1 MIDGYANA
9 RNEIVLCDMCVWCD
23 RSGGYIGITS
33 FGFGN
38 LTGGAQRRFASLGGR
53 MFGLNAWIT
62 DGRFGRRGIESARMH
77 QFLYVLEAEMTK
89 TGVPEE

>member
-1 MIDGYANA
+1 
-9 RNEIVLCDMCVWCD
+9 
-23 RSGGYIGITS
+23 
-33 FGFGN
+33 
-38 LTGGAQRRFASLGGR
+38 